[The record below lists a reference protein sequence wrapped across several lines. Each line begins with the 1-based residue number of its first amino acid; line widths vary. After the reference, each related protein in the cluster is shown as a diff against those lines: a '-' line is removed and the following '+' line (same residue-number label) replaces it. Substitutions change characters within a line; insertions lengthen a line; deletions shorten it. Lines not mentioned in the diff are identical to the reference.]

1 MKKLNCDNNIHPKNK
16 KSNLILTKEKIEDDD
31 MKNVSGGEFVNRSQN
46 ANVPVIINGNG
57 NIQKIDGGIT
67 INQGGKLQNP
77 NQHNNSHKSITD
89 STSNFLNA
97 FFDGWKV
104 WGNKMKSKEE
114 FKKKYENGDFN
125 EILKNV
131 KSPEDVVKVANS
143 YGYELTVEDVMNAEL
158 SDDLLLSV
166 AGGKGDKTTNNTYN
180 YTITGDNNKQAIL

>member
-1 MKKLNCDNNIHPKNK
+1 
-16 KSNLILTKEKIEDDD
+16 
-31 MKNVSGGEFVNRSQN
+31 
-46 ANVPVIINGNG
+46 
-57 NIQKIDGGIT
+57 
-67 INQGGKLQNP
+67 
-77 NQHNNSHKSITD
+77 
-89 STSNFLNA
+89 
-97 FFDGWKV
+97 
-104 WGNKMKSKEE
+104 MKSKEE

-143 YGYELTVEDVMNAEL
+143 YGYELTVKDVMNAEL

>member
-1 MKKLNCDNNIHPKNK
+1 
-16 KSNLILTKEKIEDDD
+16 
-31 MKNVSGGEFVNRSQN
+31 
-46 ANVPVIINGNG
+46 
-57 NIQKIDGGIT
+57 
-67 INQGGKLQNP
+67 
-77 NQHNNSHKSITD
+77 
-89 STSNFLNA
+89 
-97 FFDGWKV
+97 
-104 WGNKMKSKEE
+104 MKSKEE